1 MMRKYSIVIVI
12 SIVLV
17 FLTTAC
23 EKNLLDQRPL
33 DQVSVK
39 DYFKSTLDLQTYVNQ
54 FYEYDLWPI
63 TGTRG
68 LWCWESYF
76 PGDNLIIADY
86 QNETLMGIRTV
97 PSDGGW
103 DYSGV
108 RNINYF
114 FDNYRRCEDDF
125 EEYKQYVGEAHFFR
139 ALIYYQLLKKWGDL
153 PWYGTV
159 LETNSEDLYAER
171 DPRNE
176 VADKIIAD
184 LDTASL
190 YLSEDRLEDGTRVN
204 KWYALG
210 LQSRVALY
218 EGSWEKY
225 HAGDPFGVSN
235 ADPDKYF
242 RKVIEAAEKVMNSGI
257 ELYSTGHPDR
267 DYYDLFSLEDYGSI
281 NSVLFWRKYSV
292 ELEYSNTY
300 NAWGSRPNG
309 LGVTKELAD
318 AYLCTDGKSISVS
331 PLFGGYDTIT
341 NEMKNRDPRFGQT
354 LFTPDAPWKINSK
367 GEVITWGEGIWPKLN
382 INSSYNCP
390 TGYIHRKGYNAKE
403 EASNLGGESTPM
415 LLFRYAEVLLNFA
428 EAKAEMGTINQ
439 ADIDKSVNL
448 LRDRIGMI
456 HLDLSDISVDPNWN
470 FPDLSPII
478 NEIRRERRI
487 ELSFEGIRGDDLF
500 RWAAADEL
508 IIGKRPK
515 GIFAKQLVLKT
526 YPEDANGF
534 VDPFLNVIP
543 NGWGFNPN
551 RDYLSPLSQKELT
564 LNPNLKQNP
573 GW

>member
-1 MMRKYSIVIVI
+1 MRKYSLFIFIAA
-12 SIVLV
+12 LV

-23 EKNLLDQRPL
+23 EKDFLDQRPL

-54 FYEYDLWPI
+54 FYAYDLWPI

-68 LWCWESYF
+68 LWCWESYY

-86 QNETLMGIRTV
+86 QNETLLGVRTV

-139 ALIYYQLLKKWGDL
+139 ALIYYQLLKEWGDL

-159 LETNSEDLYAER
+159 LKTNSEDLYAAR

-190 YLSEDRLEDGTRVN
+190 YLSGDRLEDGTRVN

-235 ADPDKYF
+235 ADPEKYF

-257 ELYSTGHPDR
+257 KLYSTGHPDR
-267 DYYDLFSLEDYGSI
+267 DYYDLFSQEDYGSI

-292 ELEYSNTY
+292 ELGYSNTY
-300 NAWGSRPNG
+300 NAWGSRPHG
-309 LGVTKELAD
+309 LGVTKGLAD
-318 AYLCTDGKSISVS
+318 SYLCTDGKSISVS

-341 NEMKNRDPRFGQT
+341 NEMKNRDPRFEQT
-354 LFTPDAPWKINSK
+354 IFTPDAPWKIESN
-367 GEVITWGEGIWPKLN
+367 GEVITWGEGVWPKLN
-382 INSSYNCP
+382 ANTSYSCP

-428 EAKAEMGTINQ
+428 EAKAELGTINQ
-439 ADIDKSVNL
+439 ADIDKSINL
-448 LRDRIGMI
+448 LRDRVGMI
-456 HLDLSDISVDPNWN
+456 HLDLSDIPEDPNWD

-487 ELSFEGIRGDDLF
+487 ELSFEGIRGDDIF

-515 GIFAKQLVLKT
+515 GIFAKQLVRNP

-534 VDPFLNVIP
+534 LDPFLNVIP
-543 NGWGFNPN
+543 NGWGFDPN